1 MARRLGNK
9 LAVFGAGATAFVAAA
24 AIATGS
30 AAPAKADLEDLLD
43 PIIAPILTSL
53 TDTIALVDSAAA
65 LDLTSWTDS
74 VLAGL
79 DSLELALPAVATT
92 AEPIEAAEAAVTTT
106 YDIPITME
114 IVTEPTIQTTV
125 AGAENTLLV
134 DTGSAGLVVPW
145 TGLGSSDLDAFQ
157 NVLNLGFPSDFGVS
171 GYSGGVS
178 YLYLVYDDVP
188 TVYGID
194 GTDALSTTGPV
205 DVEVWSWSTNW
216 SDPFGNFQTFLDS
229 NHVDGILG
237 IGDNA
242 TGPTVSPLESY
253 NGVTVDIPN
262 GVMTIGLNTDTPL
275 FSVDGAP
282 IATLYETVTTNGV
295 TNGTTVLN
303 NLDSGGVYGT
313 IPSTIGSNLQ
323 PGSVISVYD
332 QEDGTLLYQYTVG
345 TDSIGQSTAP
355 TAVSGTSINSGVV
368 PFLTQ
373 AIYIDYDD
381 GTMSFYGPTG

>member
-1 MARRLGNK
+1 
-9 LAVFGAGATAFVAAA
+9 
-24 AIATGS
+24 
-30 AAPAKADLEDLLD
+30 
-43 PIIAPILTSL
+43 
-53 TDTIALVDSAAA
+53 
-65 LDLTSWTDS
+65 
-74 VLAGL
+74 
-79 DSLELALPAVATT
+79 
-92 AEPIEAAEAAVTTT
+92 
-106 YDIPITME
+106 ME